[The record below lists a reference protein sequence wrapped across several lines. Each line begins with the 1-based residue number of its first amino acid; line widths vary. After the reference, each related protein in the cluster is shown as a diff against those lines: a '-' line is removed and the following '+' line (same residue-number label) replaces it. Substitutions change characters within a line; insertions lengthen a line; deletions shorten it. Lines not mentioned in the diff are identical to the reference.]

1 MTSENTSPRPPL
13 TTQRVL
19 QAAVALADRQGLGA
33 LTMRRL
39 GAELGVEAMSLYKH
53 VANKEAILD
62 GVVELIVG
70 QIEIPSDGTHWKQA
84 MRQRA
89 ISARRVLAGHSWA
102 IGLMETRGSMGPA
115 TMRYLNAVFGNLRS
129 AGFSLENAVHAV
141 WLLDSYVYGHVIQE
155 TSLTPASSSPPGPES
170 MVSVLEQAKMAE
182 HPHLVDL
189 AEHALGSG
197 YSVDREFRYGL
208 DLILDGLEQAVAP
221 APG

>member
-182 HPHLVDL
+182 QPHLVDL